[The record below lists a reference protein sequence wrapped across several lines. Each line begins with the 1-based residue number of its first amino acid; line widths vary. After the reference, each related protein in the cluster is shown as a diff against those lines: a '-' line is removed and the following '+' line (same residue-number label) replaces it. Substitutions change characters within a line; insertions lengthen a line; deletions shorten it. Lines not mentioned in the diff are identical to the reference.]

1 MKTTAGNI
9 KTFIKQLRGQI
20 IMTRKIIEYISN
32 LEKLINETI
41 YNVIDKKDLKK
52 KFHEL
57 EDEQDFYL
65 DNCNDRSI
73 YDNEGNYIGGK

>member
-1 MKTTAGNI
+1 M
-9 KTFIKQLRGQI
+9 KTFIAGLRGQI
-20 IMTRKIIEYISN
+20 TLTKKLIEYITN

-41 YNVIDKKDLKK
+41 YNGIDKKDLKK

-65 DNCNDRSI
+65 NHCNDRST
-73 YDNEGNYIGGK
+73 YDAEGNYVGDK